1 MKRISSRITFFNRK
15 ILPIILGIGFLTLII
30 GFLTLSIKIELS
42 IALFFVLLIFLYGWL
57 SKFRNFKDVFLGNDY
72 IIVNGNKINFEK
84 IISIKRVNLSAH
96 FNVEYFENNDIK
108 TFIYLPNF
116 IIVIL
121 YLQPGYIKRIA
132 EYNKQN

>member
-116 IIVIL
+116 IFVIL